1 MSGSKFIASTIQ
13 KGGGGRSLFT
23 NNLHRRFIPVAR
35 KFRFLMVS
43 ALATRLSGTE
53 TADAQAA
60 QDLQTGLAHYAA
72 GRIIEA
78 IGAYRHGLALSELE
92 PSGLV
97 SVETLAKLHANLG
110 NACMVR
116 GDLEFAAENYKA
128 ALRLSPHLTACW
140 CNLGN
145 VRLKTGKAGE
155 AIALYAQALTINP
168 AHWPS
173 RTNLAQ
179 ALMATQQ
186 HLLARAL
193 LTELIGERPQ
203 EAQLH
208 HQLGK
213 LLFELNELQAAL
225 ESFRRAAVLNPGD
238 ADTIYWIGG
247 ICQQLGEIDAA
258 EAAYARAAQL
268 QPLIRRP
275 AAKFPADFRI
285 LALYAPFAGNLPTGY
300 LFKQADYDTDTLAL
314 FASSEI
320 DVELLKRDVQVVVN
334 LISDADQGAA
344 LLPLAADLAAR
355 LGKPIVNDPLKIRRT
370 TRDAIAE
377 LLQGIPGCRV
387 PKISRLKAG
396 TDLAA
401 ALQGAFAASPS
412 VLVRPAGTHGGDDFE
427 RIEGAAELEAL
438 LAQRPGCDH
447 YLIEY
452 IDYRS
457 ADGYFRKYRFIF
469 VNGEILPYH
478 LAIADGWKVHHDST
492 DMADHPWMQREEEA
506 FLGDPAGV
514 FNPSHYL
521 ILREIRRRIGLDYFG
536 IDCGLDVCGNL
547 VVFEANASM
556 LVHEQNEDFPYK
568 APFVLRIKSAFD
580 AMLRKFAMG

>member
-1 MSGSKFIASTIQ
+1 
-13 KGGGGRSLFT
+13 
-23 NNLHRRFIPVAR
+23 
-35 KFRFLMVS
+35 MVS